1 MSMATWM
8 VMPFKCALQW
18 GRGDGGIV
26 RQIPGHPTS
35 PSPSF
40 PRHFSRLPLV
50 HPWPHI
56 RHTWLQ
62 IVQLGVLCV
71 CVEPWSLWCDG
82 ATPKQAITL
91 ERCQLVMRVLQL
103 QELVCHVYEFVI
115 LHSKRK
121 CQCYKGWPFWNP
133 SVPCFEGKAGVWIG
147 YNDIMWCDFKIG
159 ENSIQSFLSSPSKS
173 QVLVLYKSW
182 GDGDWESCWWQK
194 LFVKARNQRPPQR
207 RIKKSES
214 FYEWAFFKDWCTKT
228 WHFAVAGFCTFWRV
242 TAAITCFWN
251 MNPLTRL
258 APQRRGGNLPPNI
271 LSLRDQHNSAAS

>member
-1 MSMATWM
+1 MATWM

-40 PRHFSRLPLV
+40 PRHFSRLPWV

-71 CVEPWSLWCDG
+71 EPWSLWCDG

-91 ERCQLVMRVLQL
+91 DRCQLVMRVLHL
-103 QELVCHVYEFVI
+103 QELVCHVYAFVI
-115 LHSKRK
+115 LHSNRK

-133 SVPCFEGKAGVWIG
+133 SVPSFEGGAGVWIG
-147 YNDIMWCDFKIG
+147 YNDIREAVK
-159 ENSIQSFLSSPSKS
+159 N
-173 QVLVLYKSW
+173 VLA
-182 GDGDWESCWWQK
+182 E
-194 LFVKARNQRPPQR
+194 FVR
-207 RIKKSES
+207 
-214 FYEWAFFKDWCTKT
+214 
-228 WHFAVAGFCTFWRV
+228 
-242 TAAITCFWN
+242 
-251 MNPLTRL
+251 
-258 APQRRGGNLPPNI
+258 
-271 LSLRDQHNSAAS
+271 